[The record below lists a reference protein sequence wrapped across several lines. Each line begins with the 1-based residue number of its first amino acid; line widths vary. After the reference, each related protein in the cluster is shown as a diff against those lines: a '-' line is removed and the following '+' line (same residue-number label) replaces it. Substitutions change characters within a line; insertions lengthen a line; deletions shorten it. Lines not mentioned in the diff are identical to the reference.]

1 MPEPIRPAADAS
13 TSRQLQDA
21 ASMPPAAEPRTS
33 PQRLLVIITRNKSSL
48 DELITGL
55 LDIGITGATVVE
67 SRGLAAIVRE
77 DMPMFAGL
85 AELLPQ
91 ATGSRVIL
99 SLAPQPFVDMLQS
112 FVNEMKA
119 DDRPLVIVMPVDQVI
134 GMPR

>member
-1 MPEPIRPAADAS
+1 MPARV
-13 TSRQLQDA
+13 
-21 ASMPPAAEPRTS
+21 AEPHAS
-33 PQRLLVIITRNKSSL
+33 PQRLLVIITRNQASL
-48 DELITGL
+48 DDLITGL

-91 ATGSRVIL
+91 STGSRVIL

-112 FVNEMKA
+112 FVNEMKI
-119 DDRPLVIVMPVDQVI
+119 DDRPLVIVMPVEQVI
-134 GMPR
+134 GLVK